1 MVQTEEVLSAGIK
14 IIELLAHS
22 FQHPVIV
29 PVLMHGLR
37 PVDMMAQA
45 QVHFESLLLTDLP
58 ASAPIKDMMV
68 LHRLFPEV
76 PFQQHTQ
83 EALFTGLVL

>member
-1 MVQTEEVLSAGIK
+1 MAVIQLID
-14 IIELLAHS
+14 LLAHS

-58 ASAPIKDMMV
+58 ASAPILDMMV